1 MTEWEKK
8 RQNTDESHRK
18 KEIDDF
24 WDVDKLLPERPIRR
38 TPPLS
43 RPAPTA
49 VEVEL
54 TAAKPAG
61 EASAKAA
68 PQPVTAVPLTV
79 LGGEEGSTR
88 DAGEYDR
95 PMPAPK
101 PAPDP
106 SPNPQP
112 SPSPQPKPPETAAT
126 AVHYVPS
133 YKRGESKSVEPLTEY
148 QPDGVLLHSVK
159 VYGWQ
164 TGYHYFDS
172 FVEDAHRYDGMKP
185 PKTAE
190 KVSFFSYF
198 PQYTQLNRR
207 SEAWY
212 LYWREY
218 TRRGQYLDTDYA
230 YVLLYLFELIN
241 LPVSETTE
249 AMDRRD
255 AMAKVWM
262 AYRKP
267 FPQLDHYM
275 CEWLCDYCLIHEL
288 TAPVD
293 LLAPALDTVIQ
304 ESRLKEFYLSAAVRL
319 PEGGATAP
327 AGKADPTALQT
338 ARILMRHCCQ
348 YDYRKSKF
356 ASGEHK
362 ALFDSTIPAAVA
374 HVLPLLLGAN
384 GQKPAGKPAITML
397 DSTVT
402 RDAYTGALCSYR
414 NKRRIEVSY
423 TSFSRSHELRFLM
436 GDMVKHVENRLRG
449 WIGVRSKLSVMS
461 LPLPLRD
468 ALDAYLNPLEPP
480 KSAAVVKKKEEPRPA
495 YEALY
500 DLPRKA
506 VSLEDAAAIEA
517 DSWETTRILVEAFEV
532 ADGAANEVAVDT
544 ANDVPPGGNEVARG
558 ANDVRRA
565 SSGNDVAP
573 AAQTEE
579 NGENG
584 KSAVNIKPTLTVE
597 SGEDPLLAPYAPFIK
612 AALDGDSAALRAA
625 AKALGKM
632 PDALADEINALTAD
646 GEIGDIILEDD
657 GMGGY
662 TVIEEYREQVIELL

>member
-8 RQNTDESHRK
+8 RQNTAESDRK

-24 WDVDKLLPERPIRR
+24 WDVDKLLPERPARR
-38 TPPLS
+38 TPPPP
-43 RPAPTA
+43 RTAPTA
-49 VEVEL
+49 VEIEL
-54 TAAKPAG
+54 APQKPAEPVG
-61 EASAKAA
+61 ETTPKRAA
-68 PQPVTAVPLTV
+68 EPVTSTPLTV
-79 LGGEEGSTR
+79 FSREEGSTR
-88 DAGEYDR
+88 GAGEYDR
-95 PMPAPK
+95 PMP
-101 PAPDP
+101 
-106 SPNPQP
+106 
-112 SPSPQPKPPETAAT
+112 SPQPAPTPNPNPNPNPNPDPRPSVQGATETT
-126 AVHYVPS
+126 RYVPS
-133 YKRGESKSVEPLTEY
+133 YKRNESKNTEPLTEY

-172 FVEDAHRYDGMKP
+172 FVEDALRYDSMKP

-212 LYWREY
+212 LYWRAY
-218 TRRGQYLDTDYA
+218 VRQGQYPDTDYA

-241 LPVSETTE
+241 LPVSESTE

-255 AMAKVWM
+255 AMARVWM

-275 CEWLCDYCLIHEL
+275 CEWLCDYCLIHGL
-288 TAPVD
+288 IAPVD
-293 LLAPALDTVIQ
+293 LLSPALDLIIQ

-319 PEGGATAP
+319 PEGDAMTP

-356 ASGEHK
+356 AGGEHK
-362 ALFDSTIPAAVA
+362 ELFDSTIPAAVA

-384 GQKPAGKPAITML
+384 GQKPAISML

-414 NKRRIEVSY
+414 NKRKIEVSY

-480 KSAAVVKKKEEPRPA
+480 KSATVVKKKEEPRPA
-495 YEALY
+495 YETLY

-517 DSWETTRILVEAFEV
+517 DSWETTRILVEAFEGEGNHQEKPAENV
-532 ADGAANEVAVDT
+532 LAVEKIPAAETPAAPVVSVDPTPT
-544 ANDVPPGGNEVARG
+544 AAPVSVPARN
-558 ANDVRRA
+558 ATE
-565 SSGNDVAP
+565 STAP
-573 AAQTEE
+573 AAD
-579 NGENG
+579 
-584 KSAVNIKPTLTVE
+584 SP
-597 SGEDPLLAPYAPFIK
+597 LAPYAPFIK
-612 AALDGDSAALRAA
+612 AALDGDPAALRAA
-625 AKALGKM
+625 AKTLGKM

-657 GMGGY
+657 GMGRY
-662 TVIEEYREQVIELL
+662 TVIEDYRDAVEAMIEG

>member
-8 RQNTDESHRK
+8 HQNTAESDRK
-18 KEIDDF
+18 REIDDF
-24 WDVDKLLPERPIRR
+24 WDVDKLLPERPARR
-38 TPPLS
+38 TPPPP

-49 VEVEL
+49 VEIEL
-54 TAAKPAG
+54 TPQKTAEPVG
-61 EASAKAA
+61 EVSLPKASE
-68 PQPVTAVPLTV
+68 PVTAAPLTV
-79 LGGEEGSTR
+79 IAREEGSTPS
-88 DAGEYDR
+88 AGEYGR
-95 PMPAPK
+95 PMPTPAPNPNPDPN

-106 SPNPQP
+106 RP
-112 SPSPQPKPPETAAT
+112 SVRDTAEAT
-126 AVHYVPS
+126 RYVPS
-133 YKRGESKSVEPLTEY
+133 YKRAESKPAEPLREY
-148 QPDGVLLHSVK
+148 RPHGVLLHSVK

-164 TGYHYFDS
+164 AGYHYFDS
-172 FVEDAHRYDGMKP
+172 FVEDALRYDGMKP

-207 SEAWY
+207 SEGWY
-212 LYWREY
+212 LYWREFV
-218 TRRGQYLDTDYA
+218 RKGQYPDTDYA
-230 YVLLYLFELIN
+230 YILLYLFELIN
-241 LPVSETTE
+241 LPVGE
-249 AMDRRD
+249 AAEARDRRD

-288 TAPVD
+288 IAPVD
-293 LLAPALDTVIQ
+293 LLAPALDAIIQ

-319 PEGGATAP
+319 PEGDGASSM
-327 AGKADPTALQT
+327 GKADPTALRT

-356 ASGEHK
+356 AGGEHK
-362 ALFDSTIPAAVA
+362 ELFDSTIPAAVA

-384 GQKPAGKPAITML
+384 GQKPAITML

-402 RDAYTGALCSYR
+402 RDAFVGALCSYR
-414 NKRRIEVSY
+414 NKRKIEVAY

-461 LPLPLRD
+461 LPIPLRD
-468 ALDAYLNPLEPP
+468 ALDAYLNPMEPP
-480 KSAAVVKKKEEPRPA
+480 KSAAIVKKKEEPRPA

-517 DSWETTRILVEAFEV
+517 DSWETTKILVEAFGV
-532 ADGAANEVAVDT
+532 ADGAANEVARGANDVPLRGNEVAVDT
-544 ANDVPPGGNEVARG
+544 ANDVPLR
-558 ANDVRRA
+558 
-565 SSGNDVAP
+565 GNDVAP
-573 AAQTEE
+573 AAQTEGNAE
-579 NGENG
+579 DAVNGE
-584 KSAVNIKPTLTVE
+584 PTMTVE
-597 SGEDPLLAPYAPFIK
+597 RGEDRPLAPYAPFIK
-612 AALDGDSAALRAA
+612 AALDGDSAAMRAA

-646 GEIGDIILEDD
+646 GEIGDIVLEDD

-662 TVIEEYREQVIELL
+662 TVIADYREQVIELL

>member
-8 RQNTDESHRK
+8 HQNTAESDRK
-18 KEIDDF
+18 REIDDF
-24 WDVDKLLPERPIRR
+24 WDVEKLLPERPARR
-38 TPPLS
+38 TPPPP

-49 VEVEL
+49 VEIEL
-54 TAAKPAG
+54 VPQKTAETLG
-61 EASAKAA
+61 EASPKPAA
-68 PQPVTAVPLTV
+68 EPVAATPLTV
-79 LGGEEGSTR
+79 FSREEGGASG
-88 DAGEYDR
+88 AGEYGR
-95 PMPAPK
+95 PMPAP
-101 PAPDP
+101 APSP
-106 SPNPQP
+106 SPNPNPNPRPAVQG
-112 SPSPQPKPPETAAT
+112 AAEAT
-126 AVHYVPS
+126 RYVPPH
-133 YKRGESKSVEPLTEY
+133 KRGEGNTAEMLSEY
-148 QPDGVLLHSVK
+148 EPDGVLLHRVK

-172 FVEDAHRYDGMKP
+172 FVEDALRYDGMKP

-198 PQYTQLNRR
+198 PQYTQLSRR
-207 SEAWY
+207 AEGWY
-212 LYWREY
+212 LFWREY
-218 TRRGQYLDTDYA
+218 VRQGQYPDTDYA

-241 LPVSETTE
+241 LPVSDPAE
-249 AMDRRD
+249 ARDRRD
-255 AMAKVWM
+255 AMAKVWI

-293 LLAPALDTVIQ
+293 LLAPALDTIIQ

-319 PEGGATAP
+319 PEGEETPDTALATAN
-327 AGKADPTALQT
+327 
-338 ARILMRHCCQ
+338 ILMRHCCQ

-356 ASGEHK
+356 AGGEHK

-384 GQKPAGKPAITML
+384 GQKPAITML

-402 RDAYTGALCSYR
+402 RDAFVGALCSYR
-414 NKRRIEVSY
+414 NKRRIEVAY

-436 GDMVKHVENRLRG
+436 GDMVKHVENRLRS

-461 LPLPLRD
+461 LPIPLRD
-468 ALDAYLNPLEPP
+468 ALDAYLNPMEPP
-480 KSAAVVKKKEEPRPA
+480 KSVATVKKKEEPRPA

-517 DSWETTRILVEAFEV
+517 DSWETTKILVEAFEGEGNQSQPV
-532 ADGAANEVAVDT
+532 SENVPAAEQASANETSAAPVVSVDPT
-544 ANDVPPGGNEVARG
+544 PAAPVSVPARD
-558 ANDVRRA
+558 ATE
-565 SSGNDVAP
+565 STAP
-573 AAQTEE
+573 AAD
-579 NGENG
+579 
-584 KSAVNIKPTLTVE
+584 SP
-597 SGEDPLLAPYAPFIK
+597 LAPYAPFIK

-662 TVIEEYREQVIELL
+662 TVIEEYRDAVLEMIEG

>member
-8 RQNTDESHRK
+8 HQNTAESDRK
-18 KEIDDF
+18 REIDDF
-24 WDVDKLLPERPIRR
+24 WDVEKLLPERPARR
-38 TPPLS
+38 TPPPP

-49 VEVEL
+49 VEIEL
-54 TAAKPAG
+54 TPQKTAEPLG
-61 EASAKAA
+61 EASPKSAA
-68 PQPVTAVPLTV
+68 EPVAATPLTV
-79 LGGEEGSTR
+79 FSREEGGASG
-88 DAGEYDR
+88 AGEYGR
-95 PMPAPK
+95 PMPAP
-101 PAPDP
+101 AP
-106 SPNPQP
+106 SPNPNPNPNPRPAVQG
-112 SPSPQPKPPETAAT
+112 AAEAT
-126 AVHYVPS
+126 RYVPPH
-133 YKRGESKSVEPLTEY
+133 KRGEGSTAEMLSEY
-148 QPDGVLLHSVK
+148 EPDGVLLHRVK

-172 FVEDAHRYDGMKP
+172 FVEDALRYDGMKP

-190 KVSFFSYF
+190 KATFFSYF
-198 PQYTQLNRR
+198 PQYTQLSRR
-207 SEAWY
+207 AEGWY
-212 LYWREY
+212 LFWREY
-218 TRRGQYLDTDYA
+218 VRQGKYPDTDYA

-241 LPVSETTE
+241 LPVSDPAE
-249 AMDRRD
+249 ARERRD
-255 AMAKVWM
+255 AMARVWI

-275 CEWLCDYCLIHEL
+275 CEWLCDYCLIHNL
-288 TAPVD
+288 IAPVD
-293 LLAPALDTVIQ
+293 LLAPALDTIIQ
-304 ESRLKEFYLSAAVRL
+304 EARLKEFYLSAAVRL
-319 PEGGATAP
+319 PEGDRPEEG
-327 AGKADPTALQT
+327 DTALQT

-356 ASGEHK
+356 AGGEHK

-402 RDAYTGALCSYR
+402 RDAYVGALCSYR
-414 NKRRIEVSY
+414 NKRRIEVAY

-436 GDMVKHVENRLRG
+436 GDMVKHVENRLRS

-461 LPLPLRD
+461 LPIPLRD
-468 ALDAYLNPLEPP
+468 ALDAYLNPMEPP
-480 KSAAVVKKKEEPRPA
+480 KSAAIVKKKEEPRPA

-517 DSWETTRILVEAFEV
+517 DSWETTRILVEAFEGEGNQSQPVSENIPAVETRAVETPV
-532 ADGAANEVAVDT
+532 APGLPVDSMPTAAPVS
-544 ANDVPPGGNEVARG
+544 VPARG
-558 ANDVRRA
+558 ADESTA
-565 SSGNDVAP
+565 SSAD
-573 AAQTEE
+573 
-579 NGENG
+579 
-584 KSAVNIKPTLTVE
+584 S
-597 SGEDPLLAPYAPFIK
+597 PLALYAPFIQ
-612 AALDGDSAALRAA
+612 AALDGDSAALRTA

-662 TVIEEYREQVIELL
+662 TVIEEYRDAVLEMIEG

>member
-8 RQNTDESHRK
+8 HQNTAESDRK
-18 KEIDDF
+18 REIDDF
-24 WDVDKLLPERPIRR
+24 WDVEKLLPERPARR
-38 TPPLS
+38 TPPPP

-49 VEVEL
+49 VEIEL
-54 TAAKPAG
+54 TPQKTAEPLG
-61 EASAKAA
+61 EASPKSAA
-68 PQPVTAVPLTV
+68 EPVAATPLTV
-79 LGGEEGSTR
+79 FSREEGGASG
-88 DAGEYDR
+88 AGEYGR
-95 PMPAPK
+95 PMPAP
-101 PAPDP
+101 AP
-106 SPNPQP
+106 SPNPNPNPNPRPAVQG
-112 SPSPQPKPPETAAT
+112 AAEAT
-126 AVHYVPS
+126 RYVPPH
-133 YKRGESKSVEPLTEY
+133 KRGEGSTADMLSEY
-148 QPDGVLLHSVK
+148 EPDGVLLHRVK

-172 FVEDAHRYDGMKP
+172 FVEDALRYDGMKP

-190 KVSFFSYF
+190 KATFFSYF
-198 PQYTQLNRR
+198 PQYTQLSRR
-207 SEAWY
+207 AEGWY
-212 LYWREY
+212 LFWREY
-218 TRRGQYLDTDYA
+218 VRQGQYPDTDYA

-241 LPVSETTE
+241 LPVSDPAE
-249 AMDRRD
+249 ARERRD
-255 AMAKVWM
+255 AMARVWI

-293 LLAPALDTVIQ
+293 LLAPALDAIIQ

-319 PEGGATAP
+319 PEGEETPDTALATAN
-327 AGKADPTALQT
+327 
-338 ARILMRHCCQ
+338 ILMRHCCQ

-356 ASGEHK
+356 AGGEHK

-402 RDAYTGALCSYR
+402 RDAFVGALCSYR
-414 NKRRIEVSY
+414 NKRRIEVAY

-436 GDMVKHVENRLRG
+436 GDMVKHVENRLRA

-461 LPLPLRD
+461 LPIPLRD
-468 ALDAYLNPLEPP
+468 ALDAYLNPMEPP
-480 KSAAVVKKKEEPRPA
+480 KSAATVKKKEEPRPA

-517 DSWETTRILVEAFEV
+517 DSWETTKILVEAFEGEGNQSHPVSENIPAVETRAVETPV
-532 ADGAANEVAVDT
+532 APGLPVDPMPTAAPVSVPACVANEST
-544 ANDVPPGGNEVARG
+544 
-558 ANDVRRA
+558 A
-565 SSGNDVAP
+565 SS
-573 AAQTEE
+573 
-579 NGENG
+579 
-584 KSAVNIKPTLTVE
+584 
-597 SGEDPLLAPYAPFIK
+597 EDSPLALYASFIK
-612 AALDGDSAALRAA
+612 AALDGDSAVLRAA

-662 TVIEEYREQVIELL
+662 TVIEDYRDAVLEMIEG

>member
-8 RQNTDESHRK
+8 HQNTAESDRK
-18 KEIDDF
+18 REIDDF
-24 WDVDKLLPERPIRR
+24 WDVEKLLPERPARR
-38 TPPLS
+38 TPPPP

-49 VEVEL
+49 VEIEL
-54 TAAKPAG
+54 TPQKTAETLG
-61 EASAKAA
+61 EASPKSAA
-68 PQPVTAVPLTV
+68 EPVAATPLTV
-79 LGGEEGSTR
+79 FSREEGGASG
-88 DAGEYDR
+88 AGEYGR
-95 PMPAPK
+95 PMPAP
-101 PAPDP
+101 AP
-106 SPNPQP
+106 SPNPNPNPNPRPAVQG
-112 SPSPQPKPPETAAT
+112 AAEVT
-126 AVHYVPS
+126 RYVPPH
-133 YKRGESKSVEPLTEY
+133 KRGEGSTAEMLSDYE
-148 QPDGVLLHSVK
+148 PDGVLLHRVK

-172 FVEDAHRYDGMKP
+172 FVEDALRYDGMKP

-190 KVSFFSYF
+190 KATFFSYF
-198 PQYTQLNRR
+198 PQYTQLSRR
-207 SEAWY
+207 AEGWY
-212 LYWREY
+212 LFWREY
-218 TRRGQYLDTDYA
+218 VRQGKYPDTDYA

-241 LPVSETTE
+241 LPVSDPAE
-249 AMDRRD
+249 ARERRD
-255 AMAKVWM
+255 AMARVWI

-293 LLAPALDTVIQ
+293 LLAPALDAIIQ

-319 PEGGATAP
+319 PEGEETSDTALATAN
-327 AGKADPTALQT
+327 
-338 ARILMRHCCQ
+338 ILMRHCCQ

-356 ASGEHK
+356 AGGEHK

-402 RDAYTGALCSYR
+402 RDAFVGALCSYR
-414 NKRRIEVSY
+414 NKRRIEVAY

-436 GDMVKHVENRLRG
+436 GDMVKHVENRLRS

-461 LPLPLRD
+461 LPIPLRD
-468 ALDAYLNPLEPP
+468 ALDAYLNPMEPP
-480 KSAAVVKKKEEPRPA
+480 KSAATVKKKEEPRPA

-517 DSWETTRILVEAFEV
+517 DSWETTKILVEAFEGEGNQSQPVSERVPALETRAVETSAAPGLPVDSMPTAAPVSVPACV
-532 ADGAANEVAVDT
+532 ADEST
-544 ANDVPPGGNEVARG
+544 
-558 ANDVRRA
+558 
-565 SSGNDVAP
+565 AP
-573 AAQTEE
+573 AMD
-579 NGENG
+579 
-584 KSAVNIKPTLTVE
+584 S
-597 SGEDPLLAPYAPFIK
+597 PLALYAPFIK

-662 TVIEEYREQVIELL
+662 TVIEDYRDAVLEMIEG

>member
-8 RQNTDESHRK
+8 RRNTPESDRK
-18 KEIDDF
+18 REIDDF
-24 WDVDKLLPERPIRR
+24 WDVDKLLPERPARR
-38 TPPLS
+38 TPPPP

-49 VEVEL
+49 VEIEL
-54 TAAKPAG
+54 
-61 EASAKAA
+61 A
-68 PQPVTAVPLTV
+68 PQRTAEPVGEVSLPKASEPVTAAPLTV
-79 LGGEEGSTR
+79 FAREEGSTQS
-88 DAGEYDR
+88 AGEYGR
-95 PMPAPK
+95 PMPAPA
-101 PAPDP
+101 PNPNPDP
-106 SPNPQP
+106 NPDPRPAVQG
-112 SPSPQPKPPETAAT
+112 EVEAT
-126 AVHYVPS
+126 RYVPS
-133 YKRGESKSVEPLTEY
+133 YKRAESKPAEPLREY
-148 QPDGVLLHSVK
+148 RPHGVLLHSVK

-164 TGYHYFDS
+164 AGYHYFDS
-172 FVEDAHRYDGMKP
+172 FVEDALRYDGMKP

-190 KVSFFSYF
+190 KVTFFSYF

-207 SEAWY
+207 SESWY
-212 LYWREY
+212 LYWREFV
-218 TRRGQYLDTDYA
+218 RQGQYPDTDYA

-241 LPVSETTE
+241 LPVGEAAE

-262 AYRKP
+262 AYRKS

-293 LLAPALDTVIQ
+293 LLAPALDAIIQ

-319 PEGGATAP
+319 PEGEAAAP
-327 AGKADPTALQT
+327 VGKADPTALQT

-356 ASGEHK
+356 AGGEHK
-362 ALFDSTIPAAVA
+362 ELFDSTIPAAVA

-384 GQKPAGKPAITML
+384 GQKPAITML

-402 RDAYTGALCSYR
+402 RDAFVGALCSYR
-414 NKRRIEVSY
+414 NKRKIEVAY

-461 LPLPLRD
+461 LPIPLRD
-468 ALDAYLNPLEPP
+468 ALDAYLNPMEPP
-480 KSAAVVKKKEEPRPA
+480 KSAVPVKKKEEPRPA

-506 VSLEDAAAIEA
+506 VSMEDAAAIEA
-517 DSWETTRILVEAFEV
+517 DSWETTRILVEAFEGEGNQPQPV
-532 ADGAANEVAVDT
+532 SERVPAVETRAVEIPAAPALPVDPMPT
-544 ANDVPPGGNEVARG
+544 AAPVSAPARG
-558 ANDVRRA
+558 ADE
-565 SSGNDVAP
+565 S
-573 AAQTEE
+573 
-579 NGENG
+579 
-584 KSAVNIKPTLTVE
+584 TVPVMD
-597 SGEDPLLAPYAPFIK
+597 SPLALYAPFIK

-625 AKALGKM
+625 AKGLGKM

-646 GEIGDIILEDD
+646 GEIGDIVLEDD

-662 TVIEEYREQVIELL
+662 TVIADYREQVIELL